1 MTDYYEECFQKGLE
15 YQDFVLDQ
23 LRRMDGMPM
32 FLGAYGSK
40 KYQYAKG
47 ESPSGLEIK
56 FDDKLKE
63 TNNLFIEVKEKTDA
77 TNENF
82 VPSGIMRND
91 NSWLYLIGDYEQ
103 AFIFSRKV
111 LRAACYEGNS
121 HIELKPARQG
131 TAWGY
136 VFPIKYVLN
145 HPFLLA
151 KHIVFNGSDKN

>member
-1 MTDYYEECFQKGLE
+1 MTDYYKECLKKGLE

-23 LRRMDGMPM
+23 LRRMDGMPI
-32 FLGAYGSK
+32 FLGAYASE

-77 TNENF
+77 ANENF
-82 VPSGIMRND
+82 IDSGIMRND
-91 NSWLYLIGDYEQ
+91 NSWLYLIGNYEQ
-103 AFIFSRKV
+103 AFIFSRRV
-111 LRAACYEGNS
+111 LRAFCDKKNRNVE
-121 HIELKPARQG
+121 IKPARQK

-136 VFPIKYVLN
+136 VFPVKYVLE
-145 HPFLLA
+145 HDFLLA
-151 KHIVFNGSDKN
+151 KHIVFRR